1 MGKIKTREGTHN
13 IKVIDKAAN
22 VSDHMRDTFVRT
34 KDTMRNLSDD
44 GQVSP
49 SEYAEDQLKYASE
62 DAVHGAGKTVNKTT
76 RKAVEKGRCY
86 TKKETVK
93 RRSRATRQP
102 EKF

>member
-49 SEYAEDQLKYASE
+49 
-62 DAVHGAGKTVNKTT
+62 V
-76 RKAVEKGRCY
+76 
-86 TKKETVK
+86 
-93 RRSRATRQP
+93 
-102 EKF
+102 